1 MKKQARDIAKTSNGK
16 VVLVA
21 ADELKV
27 TSSFYGSIFAEKEKI
42 NGKTE
47 YSKIP
52 ISLLEVGGSK
62 KNVTFY
68 LDVDQA
74 EYLYEFAKSFGDC
87 SYSSCKKNEAQKLKR
102 TLLVRRQ
109 SFYNNQPKKYP
120 WYLEIEVTKNEKKE
134 KSCINMTDEGFFTF
148 MNRIH
153 RFIDCF
159 VTAYST
165 NIMKMKFNNEQNWKQ
180 NKNQQKG
187 VNNVIQC
194 IVSEIPSANV

>member
-102 TLLVRRQ
+102 TLRVSITISL
-109 SFYNNQPKKYP
+109 
-120 WYLEIEVTKNEKKE
+120 KN
-134 KSCINMTDEGFFTF
+134 
-148 MNRIH
+148 IH
-153 RFIDCF
+153 GIWKLRLL
-159 VTAYST
+159 
-165 NIMKMKFNNEQNWKQ
+165 KMKRK
-180 NKNQQKG
+180 KKA
-187 VNNVIQC
+187 
-194 IVSEIPSANV
+194 VSI

>member
-87 SYSSCKKNEAQKLKR
+87 SYSSCKKLAERSKQCHTVHCIGNSVRKR
-102 TLLVRRQ
+102 L
-109 SFYNNQPKKYP
+109 
-120 WYLEIEVTKNEKKE
+120 
-134 KSCINMTDEGFFTF
+134 
-148 MNRIH
+148 
-153 RFIDCF
+153 
-159 VTAYST
+159 
-165 NIMKMKFNNEQNWKQ
+165 MK
-180 NKNQQKG
+180 
-187 VNNVIQC
+187 
-194 IVSEIPSANV
+194 

>member
-87 SYSSCKKNEAQKLKR
+87 SYSSCKKNEAQKLKC

-120 WYLEIEVTKNEKKE
+120 
-134 KSCINMTDEGFFTF
+134 
-148 MNRIH
+148 
-153 RFIDCF
+153 
-159 VTAYST
+159 
-165 NIMKMKFNNEQNWKQ
+165 
-180 NKNQQKG
+180 
-187 VNNVIQC
+187 
-194 IVSEIPSANV
+194 

>member
-87 SYSSCKKNEAQKLKR
+87 SSKPRLFA
-102 TLLVRRQ
+102 VR
-109 SFYNNQPKKYP
+109 YTIMP
-120 WYLEIEVTKNEKKE
+120 V
-134 KSCINMTDEGFFTF
+134 
-148 MNRIH
+148 
-153 RFIDCF
+153 
-159 VTAYST
+159 
-165 NIMKMKFNNEQNWKQ
+165 IMKASITIITDGIRIRILNDNFIFLPLLRCKFILIINP
-180 NKNQQKG
+180 
-187 VNNVIQC
+187 V
-194 IVSEIPSANV
+194 

>member
-16 VVLVA
+16 VVLVT

-102 TLLVRRQ
+102 TLLVKRQ

-180 NKNQQKG
+180 NKN
-187 VNNVIQC
+187 
-194 IVSEIPSANV
+194 

>member
-68 LDVDQA
+68 QNHGFEIMEEGTPLQI
-74 EYLYEFAKSFGDC
+74 KGD
-87 SYSSCKKNEAQKLKR
+87 SW
-102 TLLVRRQ
+102 V
-109 SFYNNQPKKYP
+109 
-120 WYLEIEVTKNEKKE
+120 
-134 KSCINMTDEGFFTF
+134 
-148 MNRIH
+148 
-153 RFIDCF
+153 
-159 VTAYST
+159 
-165 NIMKMKFNNEQNWKQ
+165 
-180 NKNQQKG
+180 
-187 VNNVIQC
+187 
-194 IVSEIPSANV
+194 

>member
-87 SYSSCKKNEAQKLKR
+87 SYSSCKKMKLR
-102 TLLVRRQ
+102 
-109 SFYNNQPKKYP
+109 S
-120 WYLEIEVTKNEKKE
+120 
-134 KSCINMTDEGFFTF
+134 
-148 MNRIH
+148 
-153 RFIDCF
+153 
-159 VTAYST
+159 
-165 NIMKMKFNNEQNWKQ
+165 
-180 NKNQQKG
+180 
-187 VNNVIQC
+187 
-194 IVSEIPSANV
+194 

>member
-27 TSSFYGSIFAEKEKI
+27 TSSFYGSIFAD
-42 NGKTE
+42 
-47 YSKIP
+47 
-52 ISLLEVGGSK
+52 
-62 KNVTFY
+62 

-180 NKNQQKG
+180 NKN
-187 VNNVIQC
+187 
-194 IVSEIPSANV
+194 

>member
-74 EYLYEFAKSFGDC
+74 EQLYEFAKSFGDC

>member
-62 KNVTFY
+62 KIRQNIYMNLPNHLGIVVT
-68 LDVDQA
+68 VH
-74 EYLYEFAKSFGDC
+74 AK
-87 SYSSCKKNEAQKLKR
+87 
-102 TLLVRRQ
+102 
-109 SFYNNQPKKYP
+109 
-120 WYLEIEVTKNEKKE
+120 
-134 KSCINMTDEGFFTF
+134 
-148 MNRIH
+148 
-153 RFIDCF
+153 
-159 VTAYST
+159 
-165 NIMKMKFNNEQNWKQ
+165 KMKLR
-180 NKNQQKG
+180 
-187 VNNVIQC
+187 
-194 IVSEIPSANV
+194 S